1 MKLFDF
7 IKNLKG
13 DSGEESFDIKR
24 SVKKALTTN
33 VTAKL
38 LCIFA
43 ALCLWFYVMGTEGT
57 TFERTFKGVE
67 VSFSKNVNGLQI
79 LSSDR
84 VTVDVVLSGKR
95 SVLNRMDV
103 SDINASVDI
112 SNISKTGT
120 DTFAIKVNTS
130 NDTSVESFS
139 PRSVELHLDE
149 PFSRTVSVETDYRGG
164 TSDSELLTIGKITPS
179 KRNVVISGPKDSVSK
194 VAYAKAMVE
203 LNFISH
209 SVYIENVP
217 LALYD
222 EDGNKIDNHFI
233 EIANGDD
240 TVDIDVDVHMRK
252 ELPVVPVFLHGIYSE
267 ENISMKLVPEKV
279 VVKGE
284 ISAVKDL
291 TQIETEPIDEKE
303 LDGKSNKFKIGLSKP
318 ANVLFV
324 GIDEECNVDAYI
336 KNFEQK
342 TLYIPIGP
350 EIVKNIPDGKTAV
363 IYEDGIVVTI
373 CGISSLIS
381 KVTPAD
387 FSLEIHGEVLNNGI
401 NSDIPVYVDFANGD
415 VADLYVR
422 KLSYTVDIEL
432 K

>member
-1 MKLFDF
+1 MKLFDI

-13 DSGEESFDIKR
+13 ESGEESFDLKR
-24 SVKKALTTN
+24 SLKKALTTN

-95 SVLNRMDV
+95 SVLNRMDA

-120 DTFAIKVNTS
+120 DTFAIKVSTS

-217 LALYD
+217 LDLYD
-222 EDGNKIDNHFI
+222 EDGNRIDNHFI
-233 EIANGDD
+233 EIANGED
-240 TVDIDVDVHMRK
+240 TVDVDVDVHMRK
-252 ELPVVPVFLHGIYSE
+252 ELPVVPVFLHGIYSD

-279 VVKGE
+279 IVKGE

-291 TQIETEPIDEKE
+291 TQIETDLIDEKE

-324 GIDEECNVDAYI
+324 GADEECSVDAYI
-336 KNFEQK
+336 KDFEQK

-350 EIVKNIPDGKTAV
+350 EIIKNTPEGKTAQ
-363 IYEDGIVVTI
+363 IHEDGIVVTI
-373 CGISSLIS
+373 CGISPLVS
-381 KVTPAD
+381 KVAPAD

-401 NSDIPVYVDFANGD
+401 NSDIPVYIDFINED
-415 VADLYVR
+415 TADLYISEH
-422 KLSYTVDIEL
+422 SYTVDIEL